1 VDGTGKLLNPQKR
14 WGGIMRAIDQTD
26 FETNNIEVLQFWI
39 LSPFAKTSSNVGN
52 TTGGQ
57 MYIDLGSISEDI
69 LRDGKKQFE
78 NGLNTP
84 NIQSA
89 IDSSSVWGRVPANP
103 IQVTTAFSNDA
114 ADRPFQDV
122 GLDGMSDGSE
132 RGKYQRYL
140 NTLSATFGT
149 GSAAFQNASTDPSSD
164 DFINYRDSRYD
175 ATQTGILGRYKN
187 VNNPEGNSPIATSGS
202 TTISAYTLY
211 PDQEDLNK
219 DNTMNTLEE
228 YFEYKVDLVP
238 NGFGSGFITDS
249 MTFAPSGGV
258 TQTWYQMR
266 IPISEYYQKVGNIP
280 DFKSIQFI
288 RMYLTGFTDSVVLRF
303 AKLELVRNNWRSF
316 NYIIDTT
323 GNYTVL
329 PANNITTFN
338 VTAVNIEQNSSRTP
352 IPYVTPPGVVRQQ
365 ELSNNNV
372 NLLLN
377 EQAMSLQICNL
388 LQGDVRGVYKTTSLD
403 LRRYGTMDM
412 FIHAEATGNQNG
424 INDNDLSAVIRMGSD
439 FTSNYYEIRI
449 PLKKTAWGS
458 ATADAIW
465 PDANN
470 LNLNLQRLITLKVN
484 RNNKGV
490 SNAYYKETDA
500 TGRSYAILGNPNLGA
515 VQAFFLGVQ
524 NVQVAT
530 ACTEVWF
537 NELRLTDISTQG
549 GWAAVGKVDVKLAD
563 LGTLTVSGS
572 NRTAGFGTID
582 QSTNERSL
590 DNNSQFDAAT
600 NLELGKLLP
609 KKAAM
614 SIPVYAGVTRTTS
627 TPQYDPFDLD
637 IKLKDKLKGAPAS
650 EKDSIKEQAVD
661 QMTITTVNFTNV
673 HKNNTSNKKLKL
685 WSIENVNVSYSY
697 SRQEH
702 HSPLA
707 VEDELIVHKGTFA
720 YTYNRTAK
728 FIEPFRRKIKSRSA
742 WLGLVRDFNFNPMP
756 TVLSF
761 QANIIRQ
768 FGAYRSRNVGGPEN
782 ILPETF
788 NKFFTFDRLYTLR
801 WDFTRSLSLDF
812 TATNRAWVDEDSGR
826 LSKAGRKQMWDRFWR
841 GGRTV
846 LYTQNANLTYT
857 LPTSKIPF
865 LDWTT
870 VRAGY
875 SASYTWT
882 GASQLAV
889 TQGNNLQNSQQRTLL
904 ADLDFTRLYSKWGL
918 LRRLDQGAGQ
928 QQKPPPVPGRPGQD
942 TAKNK
947 QPQNAP
953 PELKGIAKGLAKL
966 LTSLKHIT
974 FNYADNS
981 SSTIFGYM
989 DSTRALGMDFH
1000 TMEPGWKYVF
1010 GQRADTNFINRLGK
1024 KGLISTDTTL
1034 NNQNMISYTQK
1045 ISASAVLEP
1054 VRDLHITLNLDKTF
1068 GQNYSELYKDTVGG
1082 SGYARLNPY
1091 MAGTFSVSYI
1101 SYNTLFESYKPNE
1114 ISKTFAKFEN
1124 YRSVISSRLG
1134 SINPYTGGLA
1144 GSDGYAAGYGRY
1156 AQDVLIPAFIAA
1168 YTGKSPTTVALLNEK
1183 GGDVTSNPF
1192 SGYLPKPNWHISY
1205 SGLSKLPWF
1214 KKVFTS
1220 FNITNGYTST
1230 LSMNSFNSDLR
1241 YRDPLGYGTPG
1252 FIDTISGNFVPFY
1265 AVPNIT
1271 ISEQF
1276 APLLDVDMQ
1285 FVNQV
1290 QAKVGY
1296 SRSRQL
1302 SLSLIDFQLSE
1313 SRSTEITI
1321 GGGFRKR
1328 GVGLPFGWKVPGNG
1342 KTPPNGPPGSINAQ
1356 KAQNDLTFRLDISIR
1371 DDVTSSSYLDQNA
1384 SLPTGGQKV
1393 IRIDPSIDYVLNN
1406 RINLKLY
1413 FDQQRTTPKISTTP
1427 PIVTTKGGIQIRIS
1441 LAP

>member
-1 VDGTGKLLNPQKR
+1 
-14 WGGIMRAIDQTD
+14 
-26 FETNNIEVLQFWI
+26 I
-39 LSPFAKTSSNVGN
+39 LSPFAKTASNVGN

-132 RGKYQRYL
+132 RSKYQRYL

-175 ATQTGILGRYKN
+175 ASQTGILGRYKN

-303 AKLELVRNNWRSF
+303 AKLELVRNNWRNF

-424 INDNDLSAVIRMGSD
+424 INDNDLSAVIRLGSD

-449 PLKKTAWGS
+449 PLKHTAWGT
-458 ATADAIW
+458 ATADGIW
-465 PDANN
+465 PAANN

-484 RNNKGV
+484 RNNKGA

-524 NVQVAT
+524 NVQLAT

-549 GWAAVGKVDVKLAD
+549 GWAAVGKVDLKLAD

-614 SIPVYAGVTRTTS
+614 SIPVYAGITRTTS

-650 EKDSIKEQAVD
+650 EKDSIKQQAVD
-661 QMTITTVNFTNV
+661 QTTITTVNFTNV
-673 HKNNTSNKKLKL
+673 HKNNTTNKKLKL

-707 VEDELIVHKGTFA
+707 VEDELIVHKGTLA
-720 YTYNRTAK
+720 YTYNRPAK

-742 WLGLVRDFNFNPMP
+742 WLGLIRDFNFNPMP

-801 WDFTRSLSLDF
+801 WDFTKSLSLDY

-826 LSKAGRKQMWDRFWR
+826 LSKTGRKQMWDRFWR
-841 GGRTV
+841 GG
-846 LYTQNANLTYT
+846 
-857 LPTSKIPF
+857 
-865 LDWTT
+865 
-870 VRAGY
+870 
-875 SASYTWT
+875 
-882 GASQLAV
+882 
-889 TQGNNLQNSQQRTLL
+889 
-904 ADLDFTRLYSKWGL
+904 
-918 LRRLDQGAGQ
+918 
-928 QQKPPPVPGRPGQD
+928 
-942 TAKNK
+942 
-947 QPQNAP
+947 
-953 PELKGIAKGLAKL
+953 
-966 LTSLKHIT
+966 
-974 FNYADNS
+974 
-981 SSTIFGYM
+981 
-989 DSTRALGMDFH
+989 
-1000 TMEPGWKYVF
+1000 
-1010 GQRADTNFINRLGK
+1010 
-1024 KGLISTDTTL
+1024 
-1034 NNQNMISYTQK
+1034 
-1045 ISASAVLEP
+1045 
-1054 VRDLHITLNLDKTF
+1054 
-1068 GQNYSELYKDTVGG
+1068 
-1082 SGYARLNPY
+1082 
-1091 MAGTFSVSYI
+1091 
-1101 SYNTLFESYKPNE
+1101 
-1114 ISKTFAKFEN
+1114 
-1124 YRSVISSRLG
+1124 
-1134 SINPYTGGLA
+1134 
-1144 GSDGYAAGYGRY
+1144 
-1156 AQDVLIPAFIAA
+1156 
-1168 YTGKSPTTVALLNEK
+1168 
-1183 GGDVTSNPF
+1183 
-1192 SGYLPKPNWHISY
+1192 
-1205 SGLSKLPWF
+1205 
-1214 KKVFTS
+1214 
-1220 FNITNGYTST
+1220 
-1230 LSMNSFNSDLR
+1230 
-1241 YRDPLGYGTPG
+1241 
-1252 FIDTISGNFVPFY
+1252 
-1265 AVPNIT
+1265 
-1271 ISEQF
+1271 
-1276 APLLDVDMQ
+1276 
-1285 FVNQV
+1285 
-1290 QAKVGY
+1290 
-1296 SRSRQL
+1296 
-1302 SLSLIDFQLSE
+1302 
-1313 SRSTEITI
+1313 
-1321 GGGFRKR
+1321 
-1328 GVGLPFGWKVPGNG
+1328 
-1342 KTPPNGPPGSINAQ
+1342 
-1356 KAQNDLTFRLDISIR
+1356 
-1371 DDVTSSSYLDQNA
+1371 
-1384 SLPTGGQKV
+1384 
-1393 IRIDPSIDYVLNN
+1393 
-1406 RINLKLY
+1406 
-1413 FDQQRTTPKISTTP
+1413 
-1427 PIVTTKGGIQIRIS
+1427 
-1441 LAP
+1441 